1 MIWSVRRKL
10 LSPGRMARR
19 SKPHRPVPDGAPH
32 HWAYLSDWRD
42 VAGLTQEGAAAAL
55 SVSGV
60 TVHRWETGKAPVT
73 NAFMAKLAEIYGA
86 SDVGM
91 LSLPPPDR
99 DQIPAIR
106 EAWRI
111 ITALPPAQ
119 RADWLAHGRVL
130 TAAHAS
136 REKLTSDVK

>member
-1 MIWSVRRKL
+1 
-10 LSPGRMARR
+10 MARR
-19 SKPHRPVPDGAPH
+19 SKPRCPVPHGEPH

-42 VAGLTQEGAAAAL
+42 VAGLTQEGAAAVL

-73 NAFMAKLAEIYGA
+73 NTTMVRLAAMYGA

-99 DQIPAIR
+99 DQILAIR

-111 ITALPPAQ
+111 IAALPPAQ

-130 TAAHAS
+130 TAAHAL
-136 REKLTSDVK
+136 REKFT

>member
-1 MIWSVRRKL
+1 M
-10 LSPGRMARR
+10 PRR
-19 SKPHRPVPDGAPH
+19 SKSHHPVPHGDPH
-32 HWAYLSDWRD
+32 HWAYLPDWRD
-42 VAGLTQEGAAAAL
+42 VARLTQEEVAAAL

-73 NAFMAKLAEIYGA
+73 NATMVRLAELYGA

-111 ITALPPAQ
+111 IAALSPAQ

-130 TAAHAS
+130 TATHAL

>member
-1 MIWSVRRKL
+1 M
-10 LSPGRMARR
+10 PRR
-19 SKPHRPVPDGAPH
+19 SKPHRPVPYGEPH
-32 HWAYLSDWRD
+32 HWAYLSAWRD
-42 VAGLTQEGAAAAL
+42 VAGLTQEAAATAL

-73 NAFMAKLAEIYGA
+73 NAVMVRLAELYGA

-99 DQIPAIR
+99 DQIAAIR

-111 ITALPPAQ
+111 IAALPPAQ
-119 RADWLAHGRVL
+119 VGDWLAHGRVL
-130 TAAHAS
+130 TMAYEA
-136 REKLTSDVK
+136 REKLTQGAT

>member
-1 MIWSVRRKL
+1 M
-10 LSPGRMARR
+10 
-19 SKPHRPVPDGAPH
+19 
-32 HWAYLSDWRD
+32 
-42 VAGLTQEGAAAAL
+42 

-73 NAFMAKLAEIYGA
+73 NTFMAKLAELYGA

>member
-1 MIWSVRRKL
+1 M
-10 LSPGRMARR
+10 PRR
-19 SKPHRPVPDGAPH
+19 SKSLHPVPYGEPH
-32 HWAYLSDWRD
+32 HWAYLTAWRD
-42 VAGLTQEGAAAAL
+42 VAGLTQEAAAGAL

-60 TVHRWETGKAPVT
+60 TVHRWETGKASVT
-73 NAFMAKLAEIYGA
+73 NTMMARLAELYGA

-111 ITALPPAQ
+111 IAALPPAQ
-119 RADWLAHGRVL
+119 RADWLAHGRIL
-130 TAAHAS
+130 TAAHAA
-136 REKLTSDVK
+136 REKLTPDAK

>member
-1 MIWSVRRKL
+1 
-10 LSPGRMARR
+10 MARR
-19 SKPHRPVPDGAPH
+19 SKPCRPVPFGEPH

-42 VAGLTQEGAAAAL
+42 VAGLTQEGVAASL

-73 NAFMAKLAEIYGA
+73 NTTMARLAALYEA

-111 ITALPPAQ
+111 IASLPPAQ

-130 TAAHAS
+130 TAAHAA
-136 REKLTSDVK
+136 REKLTSDAK

>member
-1 MIWSVRRKL
+1 MLFHVA
-10 LSPGRMARR
+10 MARK
-19 SKPHRPVPDGAPH
+19 SKSHRPVPHGEPH

-42 VAGLTQEGAAAAL
+42 VSGLTQEGVAAAL

-73 NAFMAKLAEIYGA
+73 NTTMVRLAELYGA

-91 LSLPPPDR
+91 LSLPPPAR
-99 DQIPAIR
+99 DQIAAIR

-111 ITALPPAQ
+111 IAALPPAQ
-119 RADWLAHGRVL
+119 RSDWLAHGRVL
-130 TAAHAS
+130 TAAQAL
-136 REKLTSDVK
+136 REKLTLDAK

>member
-1 MIWSVRRKL
+1 
-10 LSPGRMARR
+10 MARR
-19 SKPHRPVPDGAPH
+19 SRPRCPVPHGEPH
-32 HWAYLSDWRD
+32 HWAYLADWRD

-73 NAFMAKLAEIYGA
+73 NTTMARLAQIYGA

-99 DQIPAIR
+99 DQILAIR

-111 ITALPPAQ
+111 IAALPPEQ

-136 REKLTSDVK
+136 REKITLNVK

>member
-1 MIWSVRRKL
+1 
-10 LSPGRMARR
+10 MARR
-19 SKPHRPVPDGAPH
+19 SKPRCPVPHGEPH
-32 HWAYLSDWRD
+32 HWAYLADCRD
-42 VAGLTQEGAAAAL
+42 VAGLTQEGAAAVL

-73 NAFMAKLAEIYGA
+73 NTTMARLAEMYGA

-99 DQIPAIR
+99 DQILAIR

-111 ITALPPAQ
+111 IAALPPAQ

-130 TAAHAS
+130 TTAHAL
-136 REKLTSDVK
+136 REKFT